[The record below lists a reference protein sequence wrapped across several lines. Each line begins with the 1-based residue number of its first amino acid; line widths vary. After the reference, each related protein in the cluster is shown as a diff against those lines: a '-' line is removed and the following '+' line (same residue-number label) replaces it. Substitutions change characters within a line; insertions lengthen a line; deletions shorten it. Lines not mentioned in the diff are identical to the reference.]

1 MYVHMC
7 AGVWEKPYIHT
18 YVCELNDIKLV
29 FLFLLLPSLPGLCYF
44 MKGIVSRTDVAFM
57 TLNCS
62 FRQNNDFET
71 CLM

>member
-29 FLFLLLPSLPGLCYF
+29 FFVLVVAKPFRTLLFHERNSEPDRC
-44 MKGIVSRTDVAFM
+44 GIYDIKLFIS
-57 TLNCS
+57 S
-62 FRQNNDFET
+62 KQ
-71 CLM
+71 